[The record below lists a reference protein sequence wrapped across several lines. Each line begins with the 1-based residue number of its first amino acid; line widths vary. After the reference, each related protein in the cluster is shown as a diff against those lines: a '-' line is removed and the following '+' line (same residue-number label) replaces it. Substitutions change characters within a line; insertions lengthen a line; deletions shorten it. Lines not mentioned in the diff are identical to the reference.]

1 MKLNKR
7 KIAEIFGV
15 IIITFGAL
23 ILIGLLST
31 SSTGKFGKIVQF
43 IYSMS
48 FGNIISFIIP
58 IYLFTEGFLIFK
70 EKSIFLQLK
79 SFLVFLIFGII
90 SSSTV
95 GLYQFG
101 ENNKF
106 FVDRINDH
114 GDLLGSIGFYS
125 SRFLNKMFGLLGSY
139 TFLSGITLI
148 LLMYIFDFRI
158 MKMLKAL
165 SSPFKISFNFLVN
178 GYRNIRKNM
187 IKKKLE
193 KEMKDKHV
201 EIQNIVEEPEIE
213 IEKTVDDNPLEITTA
228 GTSSEEHEADGKEP
242 KPIDLEKVKDIK
254 IEEAVIEKEVDF
266 KNKKVKK
273 YKYDPPSIDLLNESK
288 VKINIIENEEKL
300 RENAATLISKLKE
313 FSLEAEVVQINP
325 GPVIT
330 QYEIKLASGVK
341 VAKVSS
347 LEKDLAMALSAK
359 NIRIVAPIPGKNT
372 VGIEIPNSNPSIVYL
387 KSIINSEKFINH
399 KSKLAIALGKM
410 ISGENYILD
419 LAKTP
424 HLLIAGSTGS
434 GKSVCING
442 LIMSILY
449 RATPEEVQFC
459 MIDPK
464 RVELSIYSSLLQ
476 HHLLRIDGID
486 DPVVTNPEDAV
497 RLLEALVQEMESRY
511 QILQQSGTRNLEE
524 YNDMVNSGELKI
536 NEISKDKAPFKKMPY
551 IVCIMDEYGDL
562 MMTSGKAV
570 EDPICRLAQMA
581 RAIGIHMVLA
591 TQRPSVKVVTGA
603 IKANFPTR
611 IAFRVMSQI
620 DSRTILDGKGAESLL
635 GRGDMLLVPPGESN
649 LVRIQNALVET
660 NETNKVVKHI
670 ANQPSDFDKIKIK
683 ANPSAAQIAMESGL
697 AGVGGSDDDKYEDAK
712 RMVVSSGMAS
722 VSMLQRGLSVGY
734 ARAGKLID
742 QLERNGVIGPHQ
754 GSKPRDVLINTLDD

>member
-1 MKLNKR
+1 MANKGKYKNKSRIIDKGIEMKLNKK

-15 IIITFGAL
+15 ILITLGAL
-23 ILIGLLST
+23 IFIGLLST

-48 FGNIISFIIP
+48 FGNKISFLIP
-58 IYLFTEGFLIFK
+58 IYLFVEGFLIFR
-70 EKSIFLQLK
+70 EKPILLQLK
-79 SFLVFLIFGII
+79 SFLIFVIIGVI
-90 SSSTV
+90 SSSSI

-101 ENNKF
+101 EDSKF
-106 FVDRINDH
+106 FINRVSDH
-114 GDLLGSIGFYS
+114 GDLLGSTGFYT
-125 SRFLNKMFGLLGSY
+125 SRFLNKMFGHVGSY
-139 TFLSGITLI
+139 TFLSGIALI
-148 LLMYIFDFRI
+148 LLMYVFDFRV
-158 MKMLKAL
+158 MQMLNAL
-165 SSPFKISFNFLVN
+165 AYPFIFVYNFLAKSYKKFRVN
-178 GYRNIRKNM
+178 LH
-187 IKKKLE
+187 KKKIDKDM
-193 KEMKDKHV
+193 KENSI
-201 EIQNIVEEPEIE
+201 EIQDSVE
-213 IEKTVDDNPLEITTA
+213 NPVI
-228 GTSSEEHEADGKEP
+228 EHEKINDENSIETTNEQDDPNKKKVDEE
-242 KPIDLEKVKDIK
+242 KPPPVDTEKLKDIK

-266 KNKKVKK
+266 KKQRVKE
-273 YKYDPPSIDLLNESK
+273 YKYDPPSINLLNESK
-288 VKINIIENEEKL
+288 ININIIENEEKL
-300 RENAATLISKLKE
+300 RDNAAILISKLQE

-347 LEKDLAMALSAK
+347 LENDLAMALRAK
-359 NIRIVAPIPGKNT
+359 SIRIVAPIPGKGT
-372 VGIEIPNSNPSIVYL
+372 VGIEIPNSKPSIVYL

-399 KSKLAIALGKM
+399 KSKLAIALGKL

-442 LIMSILY
+442 LIISLLY

-464 RVELSIYSSLLQ
+464 RVELSVYSSLLK
-476 HHLLRIDGID
+476 HHLIKLEGID
-486 DPVVTNPEDAV
+486 EPVVTNPEDAV
-497 RLLEALVQEMESRY
+497 RMLEALVKEMEDRY

-524 YNDMVNSGELKI
+524 YNKLVNSGNLKTNELSKEKI
-536 NEISKDKAPFKKMPY
+536 PFKKMPY

-635 GRGDMLLVPPGESN
+635 GKGDMLLVPPGESD
-649 LVRIQNALVET
+649 LVRIQ
-660 NETNKVVKHI
+660 
-670 ANQPSDFDKIKIK
+670 
-683 ANPSAAQIAMESGL
+683 
-697 AGVGGSDDDKYEDAK
+697 
-712 RMVVSSGMAS
+712 
-722 VSMLQRGLSVGY
+722 
-734 ARAGKLID
+734 
-742 QLERNGVIGPHQ
+742 
-754 GSKPRDVLINTLDD
+754 

>member
-1 MKLNKR
+1 
-7 KIAEIFGV
+7 
-15 IIITFGAL
+15 
-23 ILIGLLST
+23 
-31 SSTGKFGKIVQF
+31 
-43 IYSMS
+43 
-48 FGNIISFIIP
+48 
-58 IYLFTEGFLIFK
+58 
-70 EKSIFLQLK
+70 
-79 SFLVFLIFGII
+79 
-90 SSSTV
+90 
-95 GLYQFG
+95 
-101 ENNKF
+101 
-106 FVDRINDH
+106 
-114 GDLLGSIGFYS
+114 
-125 SRFLNKMFGLLGSY
+125 
-139 TFLSGITLI
+139 
-148 LLMYIFDFRI
+148 
-158 MKMLKAL
+158 
-165 SSPFKISFNFLVN
+165 
-178 GYRNIRKNM
+178 
-187 IKKKLE
+187 
-193 KEMKDKHV
+193 
-201 EIQNIVEEPEIE
+201 
-213 IEKTVDDNPLEITTA
+213 
-228 GTSSEEHEADGKEP
+228 
-242 KPIDLEKVKDIK
+242 
-254 IEEAVIEKEVDF
+254 
-266 KNKKVKK
+266 
-273 YKYDPPSIDLLNESK
+273 
-288 VKINIIENEEKL
+288 
-300 RENAATLISKLKE
+300 
-313 FSLEAEVVQINP
+313 
-325 GPVIT
+325 
-330 QYEIKLASGVK
+330 
-341 VAKVSS
+341 
-347 LEKDLAMALSAK
+347 
-359 NIRIVAPIPGKNT
+359 
-372 VGIEIPNSNPSIVYL
+372 
-387 KSIINSEKFINH
+387 
-399 KSKLAIALGKM
+399 M

-524 YNDMVNSGELKI
+524 YNKLVISGELQM
-536 NEISKDKAPFKKMPY
+536 NEISKEPFKKMPY

-635 GRGDMLLVPPGESN
+635 GRGDMLLVPPGESD

-670 ANQPSDFDKIKIK
+670 ANQPSDFDKISITAK
-683 ANPSAAQIAMESGL
+683 PSTAQMALENDFGRNGNIS
-697 AGVGGSDDDKYEDAK
+697 SDDKYDEAK
-712 RMVVSSGMAS
+712 RMVINSGMAS

>member
-15 IIITFGAL
+15 TIITFGTL
-23 ILIGLLST
+23 VLIGLLST

-70 EKSIFLQLK
+70 EKPVLLQIK
-79 SFLVFLIFGII
+79 SFLIFIVSGVI
-90 SSSTV
+90 SSSFV
-95 GLYQFG
+95 GLYKFG
-101 ENNKF
+101 ENSKF
-106 FVDRINDH
+106 FIDRINDH

-125 SRFLNKMFGLLGSY
+125 SRFLNKMFGHIGSY

-158 MKMLKAL
+158 MKMLRAL
-165 SSPFKISFNFLVN
+165 ASPFKKISFFIVNAVNNFR
-178 GYRNIRKNM
+178 RNLA
-187 IKKKLE
+187 KKKIE
-193 KEMKDKHV
+193 KEMKEKQVD
-201 EIQNIVEEPEIE
+201 IQNIVEEPIIDTEKIE
-213 IEKTVDDNPLEITTA
+213 TA
-228 GTSSEEHEADGKEP
+228 KEPTDSEEQKIEEEEKI
-242 KPIDLEKVKDIK
+242 KPIDDKLLKDIK

-266 KNKKVKK
+266 KNKKVKE
-273 YKYDPPSIDLLNESK
+273 YKYDPPSMDLLNESK

-300 RENAATLISKLKE
+300 RENASTLISKLKE

-341 VAKVSS
+341 VSKVSS

-359 NIRIVAPIPGKNT
+359 SIRIVAPIPGKNT

-399 KSKLAIALGKM
+399 KSKLAIALGKL

-464 RVELSIYSSLLQ
+464 RVELSVYSGLLQ
-476 HHLLRIDGID
+476 HHLLRISGID

-497 RLLEALVQEMESRY
+497 RLLEALVQEMEDRY

-524 YNDMVNSGELKI
+524 YNKLVSSGELKI
-536 NEISKDKAPFKKMPY
+536 NEISKDKVPFKKMPY
-551 IVCIMDEYGDL
+551 IVCILDEYGDL

-635 GRGDMLLVPPGESN
+635 GKGDMLLVPPGESD

-670 ANQPSDFDKIKIK
+670 ANQPSDFDKIKVK
-683 ANPSAAQIAMESGL
+683 ANPSAAQIAMEGGL
-697 AGVGGSDDDKYEDAK
+697 VGGVSSDDDKYEDAK
-712 RMVVSSGMAS
+712 RMVVTSGMAS